1 MFFPMATPPK
11 ACWLVKQE
19 PEKYSWEQFLK
30 DQKTLWD
37 GVRNFQAR
45 NNLRAMKKGD
55 LVFFYRSVTEPAVVG
70 VSEVAREAY
79 PDPTATE
86 GDWVVVDLKP
96 VKTLTRAVTL
106 SEIKANDKLSKMP
119 LVRQSRLSVSPV
131 SPAEFAEILKLAQT
145 KF

>member
-1 MFFPMATPPK
+1 MATPSK

-30 DQKTLWD
+30 DKKTLWD

-55 LVFFYRSVTEPAVVG
+55 TVFFYRSVTDPAVVG
-70 VSEVAREAY
+70 ISEVAREAY
-79 PDPTATE
+79 PDPSATE
-86 GDWVVVDLKP
+86 GDWVAVDLKP
-96 VKTLTRAVTL
+96 VQTLKKPVLL
-106 SEIKANDKLSKMP
+106 SEIKANAKLSKMP

-131 SPAEFAEILKLAQT
+131 SPVEFSEILKLGQT